1 MVAEKKYSKEFVR
14 TFFLWALGAVGV
26 GALLL
31 FPDKLYFEAIVY
43 TIMLMI
49 SLTFLVNFKQIS
61 KYATYK
67 PQRKAFQ
74 KLFGVGD
81 KPLRGIFLG
90 LIFGIG
96 FLVLTKVKIF
106 GAITLGMAVP
116 SLPLAALSADGFV
129 VVIIAPI
136 VETAFFGIFLFSAL
150 SLFFS
155 LWVAILRRSSLFAS
169 FHWFAYVVYGGS
181 SVGSVIG
188 AFIGAFIF
196 GIVGSLL
203 AVYIGSEADASAHAF
218 FNGFNWNQINNIF
231 SIIS

>member
-14 TFFLWALGAVGV
+14 TFILWAIGATGV

-61 KYATYK
+61 KYATHK
-67 PQRKAFQ
+67 PKRKAYQ

-81 KPLRGIFLG
+81 RPIRGIFLG
-90 LIFGIG
+90 ILFGVA
-96 FLVLTKVKIF
+96 FLVLTKVKLF

-116 SLPLAALSADGFV
+116 TLPLALTGQGFV
-129 VVIIAPI
+129 VTIIAPV
-136 VETAFFGIFLFSAL
+136 VETIFFGVFLFSAL
-150 SLFFS
+150 SLFFG
-155 LWVAILRRSSLFAS
+155 LWTSILIRSSLFAS
-169 FHWFAYVVYGGS
+169 FHYFSYVVYGGS
-181 SVGSVIG
+181 TVASVIG
-188 AFIGAFIF
+188 AFLGAFIF
-196 GIVGSLL
+196 GILGSLL

-218 FNGFNWNQINNIF
+218 FNGWNWNEIYKVF
-231 SIIS
+231 SII